1 MWNNP
6 VEIKTET
13 TSVLCDADVGV
24 HGAGLTVPNV
34 LRSDFNLFVHSYII
48 SKVLGFVYS
57 TCSVVKTFLSS

>member
-24 HGAGLTVPNV
+24 YGEGLTVPNV
-34 LRSDFNLFVHSYII
+34 LSSDFNLLVHSHII
-48 SKVLGFVYS
+48 SQ
-57 TCSVVKTFLSS
+57 VKS